1 MFRRAV
7 GRAAKPR
14 TQIHQGIVPTMSS
27 PLIPRRSDHALVTGG
42 PFVPASEAQPM
53 STAGRSMPQ
62 LKTRLHWLMG
72 LRVVVVTLLLGLSLA
87 FQATRGEHVPTF
99 LALIVFTYA
108 VTLVYAVFL
117 RYLATHQALTVF
129 TWVQVAMDFVLETI
143 LVASTGG
150 IESPFAVLYVITVT
164 VASLV
169 PRRRVG
175 LVTGSACTLLFGF
188 ITAVQYSG
196 LLQSSGWVAS
206 SKLAG
211 AEALQTFGVYGLA
224 FLVVGLLSGVLA
236 DQLRLADQSLREKEQ
251 GLTRLQVFHENIV
264 RSISSGVFTT
274 DEAGRIT
281 SFNPAAEE
289 VTGYAFQA
297 VQGRSWREVFDWHPN
312 GPPEEQEQSTAVSA
326 RFEVECRRADSSRLV
341 LGMTV
346 SPLHEQGAQRGLVG
360 VFKDLTQIRYLEEE
374 MRRREWLANLGEMS
388 AGMAH
393 EIRNPLGALAGA
405 MQMLRQDVGSD
416 DTSQRLMD
424 IAIREAKRLDNIITE
439 FLQYARPPALNLREH
454 DLNKVLADTLDL
466 IQHEARSRNGLD
478 IVPKPGAGTL
488 TARVDQDQ
496 LKQVFWN
503 LAVNAFD
510 AMSDGGVLTITTG
523 SRRVEVEGQRTDVI
537 EIAFQDKGEGIP
549 KQNFDKIF
557 LPFFTTKKEGSGLGL
572 AQVHRIVDLHGGWIK
587 VESDVGNGAR
597 FVVCLPRSAETGMR
611 LRHEGREPWK
621 KF

>member
-1 MFRRAV
+1 
-7 GRAAKPR
+7 
-14 TQIHQGIVPTMSS
+14 
-27 PLIPRRSDHALVTGG
+27 
-42 PFVPASEAQPM
+42 
-53 STAGRSMPQ
+53 MPQ
-62 LKTRLHWLMG
+62 LKTRVHWLMG

-99 LALIVFTYA
+99 SALIVFTYA
-108 VTLVYAVFL
+108 VTLAYAVVL
-117 RYLATHQALTVF
+117 RYLTTQQALTVF
-129 TWVQVAMDFVLETI
+129 TWIQVAMDFVLETI

-196 LLQSSGWVAS
+196 LLQPSGWVAS
-206 SKLAG
+206 TKLSG

-289 VTGYAFQA
+289 VTGSAFKE

-312 GPPEEQEQSTAVSA
+312 GPSEEQDQLTAVSA
-326 RFEVECRRADSSRLV
+326 RFEVECRRADGSRLV

-466 IQHEARSRNGLD
+466 IQHEARSRNGMI
-478 IVPKPGAGTL
+478 IVPKPAAGTL
-488 TARVDQDQ
+488 TAQVDQDQ

-510 AMSDGGVLTITTG
+510 AMADGGVLTITTG
-523 SRRVEVEGQRTDVI
+523 SRRVEVEGHRTDVI

-597 FVVCLPRSAETGMR
+597 FVVCLPQSAETGVR

-621 KF
+621 RF